1 MRRSNLHAK
10 QNLYKNLKNLKKV
23 SKYLICYGFKKI
35 ILVCINSVLCREN
48 SFCKHTLRN
57 ASEKKKY

>member
-10 QNLYKNLKNLKKV
+10 QNLYKILKKV
-23 SKYLICYGFKKI
+23 SKYLTCYGFKKY
-35 ILVCINSVLCREN
+35 ILVCINSVLCRKN